1 MKKKLYLSAFMG
13 MALGLPLSSSQAQ
26 EQACGEVSIAA
37 MTWQSG
43 EIMAALDKFVLEK
56 GYGCTVETVV
66 GDTVMI
72 ITSMVEKSRPDIAP
86 EGWVSL
92 QPELVNNGVAEGKL
106 VIGADIFLDGAVQGW
121 FIPKYIAEA
130 HPDIKTIDDAL
141 KHPEIFPNPD
151 EPAKG
156 AIINGAQGWGGTVVT
171 TQFFKAYEAQKA
183 GFDLIDPGSSAGLDG
198 SLIKAYERGEGWL
211 GYYWL
216 PTSMLGKYEM
226 VKLDH
231 GVELDVAE
239 WDRCNTVLEC
249 PDPKRNGWPVDKVQT
264 LMTKNFASRATPQ
277 VLSYLQNRALKN
289 EALNKLMAWATD
301 NQADGEAATRTF
313 LQENEA
319 IWQQWVTPEAAAK
332 IKAAL

>member
-1 MKKKLYLSAFMG
+1 MKKQVIFAAFT
-13 MALGLPLSSSQAQ
+13 GLVLAATFSGARAQADS
-26 EQACGEVSIAA
+26 CGEVSVAA

-43 EIMAALDKFVLEK
+43 EIMAALDKFILEK
-56 GYGCTVETVV
+56 GYDCTVETVV

-72 ITSMVEKSRPDIAP
+72 ITSMVEKGRPDVAP

-92 QPELVNNGVAEGKL
+92 QPELVNMGVTEGKL

-121 FIPKYIAEA
+121 FIPKYLSEA

-141 KHPEIFPNPD
+141 KHPELFPNPD

-156 AIINGAQGWGGTVVT
+156 AIHNGAQGWGGTVVT
-171 TQFFKAYEAQKA
+171 TQFFKAYEADKA

-226 VKLDH
+226 VKLEH
-231 GVELDVAE
+231 GVALDRAE

-249 PDPKRNGWPVDKVQT
+249 SDPKRNDWPIDKVQT
-264 LMTKNFASRATPQ
+264 LLTKDFSDRANPQ
-277 VLSYLQNRALKN
+277 VLSYLQKRALRN
-289 EALNKLMAWATD
+289 EVINRLMAWASD
-301 NQADGEAATRTF
+301 NQADGEAAALYF
-313 LQENEA
+313 LRENEA
-319 IWQQWVTPEAAAK
+319 IWSEWVTPQAAEK
-332 IKAAL
+332 IKSAL

>member
-1 MKKKLYLSAFMG
+1 MKKQLLFSALAGLALS
-13 MALGLPLSSSQAQ
+13 LPLWPAQAQ
-26 EQACGEVSIAA
+26 DAACGDVSVAA

-43 EIMAALDKFVLEK
+43 EIMAALDKFILEK
-56 GYGCTVETVV
+56 GYDCTVETVV

-72 ITSMVEKSRPDIAP
+72 ITSMVEKNRPDVAP

-106 VIGADIFLDGAVQGW
+106 VVGADIFLDGAVQGW
-121 FIPKYIAEA
+121 FIPKYVAEA

-141 KHPEIFPNPD
+141 KHPELFSNPD
-151 EPAKG
+151 EPTRG
-156 AIINGAQGWGGTVVT
+156 AIYNGAQGWGGAVVT
-171 TQFFKAYEAQKA
+171 TQFFKAYEAEKA

-216 PTSMLGKYEM
+216 PTSLLGKYAM

-231 GVELDVAE
+231 GVPLDEAE

-249 PDPKRNGWPVDKVQT
+249 ADPKRNGWPIDKVQT
-264 LMTKNFASRATPQ
+264 LITKAFEQRAPSP
-277 VLSYLQNRALKN
+277 VLAYLQARALKN
-289 EALNKLMAWATD
+289 DDLNKLMAWATQA
-301 NQADGEAATRTF
+301 QADGDAATRYF
-313 LQENEA
+313 LRENEA
-319 IWQQWVTPEAAAK
+319 IWSGWVTSTAAEK